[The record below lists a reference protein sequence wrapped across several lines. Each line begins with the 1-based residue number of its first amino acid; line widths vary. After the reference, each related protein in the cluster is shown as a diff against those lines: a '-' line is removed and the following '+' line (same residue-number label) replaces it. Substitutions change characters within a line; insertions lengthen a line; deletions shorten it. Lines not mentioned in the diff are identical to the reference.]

1 MIRLFLLVGGASATL
16 TNTTRQSLLADK
28 LSSSS
33 GVCSDLGKHCDQ
45 DDNNCTSAKTGSD
58 GCSLLVPPPIW
69 LCGAEATCC
78 VQNGAY
84 LSERFIGGYAHF
96 CDGADAVGDYG
107 TNELCCSGQCCNWEK
122 HHDGSGDFSY
132 KCGHGCFR

>member
-1 MIRLFLLVGGASATL
+1 MIRLLLLVGGASATL
-16 TNTTRQSLLADK
+16 TNTTRQTLLADK

-33 GVCSDLGKHCDQ
+33 GGVCSDLGKYCNQ

-58 GCSLLVPPPIW
+58 GCSRITPPPIW
-69 LCGAEATCC
+69 LCGAESKCC

-84 LSERFIGGYAHF
+84 LSERFIEGIATF

-107 TNELCCSGQCCNWEK
+107 TNYFCCSGQCCNWEK
-122 HHDGSGDFSY
+122 HHDGSGDFTY
-132 KCGHGCFR
+132 KCGHGCF